1 MKLQSR
7 KQKNKTL
14 MIVIIIAVAILAIV
28 GVVVGVIIGTLNST
42 PGLNPDSNTPEDDS
56 TVKKISVSSLPKT
69 EYYVG
74 EEFDWTG
81 LEIQAVT
88 NSMDTSYFV
97 KYPNHEL
104 TITGFDSTAAGEIV
118 VTVKYQEFTTTFKVL
133 IKNYETGNPTL
144 TKIEVQDM
152 FLEYTVE
159 EWQSWG
165 PSELNAWLLL
175 TYSDGSTKGSL
186 QETPLRR
193 GYITGWNPNNVYT
206 PGETQITITY
216 TEDGVTVSTTVTI
229 TITN

>member
-1 MKLQSR
+1 MKLKNKKKTGLLIALIAALVVVVIAITTVIVVSVINKENEQ
-7 KQKNKTL
+7 KQEEEQKNAIRE
-14 MIVIIIAVAILAIV
+14 IVIV
-28 GVVVGVIIGTLNST
+28 TS
-42 PGLNPDSNTPEDDS
+42 
-56 TVKKISVSSLPKT
+56 PKT

-74 EEFDWTG
+74 EELNLEGLKVQVVTG
-81 LEIQAVT
+81 DFET
-88 NSMDTSYFV
+88 TYFV
-97 KYPNHEL
+97 EYPNNEL
-104 TITGFDSTAAGEIV
+104 TITGFDSTTAGTKVI
-118 VTVKYQEFTTTFKVL
+118 TVQYKEFTTTFNVL
-133 IKNYETGNPTL
+133 IKDYPTGNPTL
-144 TKIEVQDM
+144 TAVEVKDM

-229 TITN
+229 TITE